1 MTRLTRNV
9 VAILAT
15 LLATAAAQPWAS
27 AAEPLRD
34 VKVLQAEVQIG
45 LCASTDKVVQA
56 LDLRPHGAPITVW
69 QFDDPALTLFG
80 NGLRLRLR
88 VAADGHS
95 VLTLKVA
102 DQDCAR
108 LDPKLV
114 PTGEGK
120 CEYDVYGNN
129 MPGAVSLDLRLGTE
143 STSDLLAGRVTP
155 AQVLSPSQV
164 RYLRDIVGIWPL
176 PSDIRRLGPMR
187 VQTYRTK
194 GKLDDIDVSQLPD
207 GQQFAEISR
216 KVPQGDASRTMAVMQ
231 ADLSR
236 AGVEVCPNRSSQAAN
251 KLRALLR

>member
-15 LLATAAAQPWAS
+15 LLATAAAQPRAG

-114 PTGEGK
+114 PQGEGK

-129 MPGAVSLDLRLGTE
+129 MAGAVSLNIRLGTKR
-143 STSDLLAGRVTP
+143 TSDLLAGRVTP
-155 AQVLSPSQV
+155 AEAMSPTQV
-164 RYLRDIVGIWPL
+164 RYLRDVVGIWPL
-176 PSDIRRLGPMR
+176 PGNIRKLGPMQ

-194 GKLDDIDVSQLPD
+194 GKVEDIDISQLPD
-207 GQQFAEISR
+207 GEQVAEISR
-216 KVPQGDASRTMAVMQ
+216 KVPLGDASQTMGAME

-236 AGVEVCPNRSSQAAN
+236 AGVEMCADQSSQAAN
-251 KLRALLR
+251 KLRSLLR